1 MSNMIPRETIDALRI
16 QNNVVIDNYGIECA
30 LYIPSNDTTVE
41 KLDIYAKP
49 SDRTY
54 TQYTAKVFIEWNPS
68 AYRLKKLGVF
78 TEDLL
83 PMLVWFSNK
92 ATNSEDDE
100 VDVDIII
107 GSYFTITPEFIPNNE
122 EGLEGFEIVNN
133 VVKGMHD
140 AIILKGF
147 SAVPR
152 RVQA

>member
-1 MSNMIPRETIDALRI
+1 MIPRETIDVMRNFVDVSL
-16 QNNVVIDNYGIECA
+16 DNYGIDCT
-30 LYIPSNDTTVE
+30 LYIPSNATTVE

-49 SDRTY
+49 SDWTY
-54 TQYTAKVFIEWNPS
+54 TEYTAQVFIEWNPS

-92 ATNSEDDE
+92 ATDESDDE

-107 GSYFTITPEFIPNNE
+107 GSYFTITPEFIPSNQ

-133 VVKGMHD
+133 VIKGMHD
-140 AIILKGF
+140 AVILKGF

-152 RVQA
+152 RVRA